1 MSGTEKISKGWKTL
15 FVKFNKLWFS
25 SHLSVCR
32 VCVWCDVM
40 SRDHKKNLVSQL
52 LKIFQQLLPLQ
63 DSLIPRIKNSAREI
77 FREKTRIKK
86 YLLKEWSRNFDLF
99 CWRITWNW
107 PTSLFLVFWFQNL
120 IRQCTEYVQCRT
132 RARTLFWKS
141 EMLFPLN
148 RLSPVQTVSFYIIE
162 TLLWLYKTCYFF
174 PIPGFE
180 RYRTNVQF
188 WIFGLF
194 GL

>member
-40 SRDHKKNLVSQL
+40 SRDHKKKSSFTTFENLPTAFTSSR
-52 LKIFQQLLPLQ
+52 FF
-63 DSLIPRIKNSAREI
+63 DSSDKNSVREI

-120 IRQCTEYVQCRT
+120 IRQCTVCAVQNEGEDFVLKIWNVVSSQSSFT
-132 RARTLFWKS
+132 RSNCL
-141 EMLFPLN
+141 
-148 RLSPVQTVSFYIIE
+148 I
-162 TLLWLYKTCYFF
+162 LLK
-174 PIPGFE
+174 
-180 RYRTNVQF
+180 
-188 WIFGLF
+188 
-194 GL
+194 